1 MAGVGGKGEGDEP
14 ATSEAGENPALSF
27 EKTTQKQPI
36 SVIQLMENYNKVERA
51 VSGIPGFDDL
61 VAGGIPRGN
70 LVLLSGMCGTGKTTF
85 SMQFLYQGAKNDEPG
100 VFISL
105 EEQPETLIRNAGL
118 FGLDFYDLI
127 RKKSFA
133 VKYFELYDFEKF
145 RTNLEEIVD
154 EMKARR
160 VVIESSSILGLFFED
175 KYKFRKALLELAK
188 ILRERNITTIII
200 SEIPEGSEALS
211 TFGVEEF
218 AADGVICL
226 NYIKVGNVFMRS
238 LNIRKMR
245 DTIHSMK
252 IHPVQMTGHGV
263 YIYPTEEIF

>member
-1 MAGVGGKGEGDEP
+1 MAAGEGKDSEGGTAEKAAASEP
-14 ATSEAGENPALSF
+14 VIR
-27 EKTTQKQPI
+27 EKHVPVP
-36 SVIQLMENYNKVERA
+36 VIQLMENYNKVERA
-51 VSGIPGFDDL
+51 ESGIPGFDDL
-61 VAGGIPRGN
+61 VAGGIPRGSF
-70 LVLLSGMCGTGKTTF
+70 VLLSGMCGTGKTTF
-85 SMQFLYQGAKNDEPG
+85 SMQFLYDGAKRGEPG

-118 FGLDFYDLI
+118 FGLDFYELI
-127 RKKSFA
+127 RKKVFA
-133 VKYFELYDFEKF
+133 VKFFELYDFDKF

-154 EMKARR
+154 EMKAKR

-188 ILRERNITTIII
+188 IMRERNITTILI
-200 SEIPEGSEALS
+200 SEVAEGSEALS

-218 AADGVICL
+218 AADGVICM
-226 NYIKVGNVFMRS
+226 NYVKAGNVFMRA

-252 IHPVQMTGHGV
+252 IHPLQMTGHGV